1 MKNFSWNIF
10 FLQMSRIGEEVESI
24 RKQFNKIWL
33 QENLFTGQEP
43 LVLPPPGSPFF
54 SFGLSRKFSI

>member
-1 MKNFSWNIF
+1 
-10 FLQMSRIGEEVESI
+10 MSRIGEEVESI

-43 LVLPPPGSPFF
+43 LVLPPPGWTFF
-54 SFGLSRKFSI
+54 FFTKFRAQ